1 VLEILS
7 LAVAMAI
14 PQIVA
19 RAKLGRAP
27 NSVGRSFS
35 VSSEKNFGVDLDST
49 GCGRLWCCGV
59 RMNIRDGPP
68 ATFQGGE
75 LQDHDSR
82 SEKLIIGI

>member
-19 RAKLGRAP
+19 RAKLGRAA

-49 GCGRLWCCGV
+49 GYGWPLGCGV

-68 ATFQGGE
+68 ATGTAANSKTTIRE
-75 LQDHDSR
+75 AKS
-82 SEKLIIGI
+82 S